1 MVFRI
6 WSTVDHFHKI
16 ITNNSMASYI
26 YISKYSQV
34 LNGQSRESSFE
45 NYDIEELY
53 RNENI
58 SVYSVVRFVL
68 SSVLCNLILKS
79 VKSSREEVRNS
90 ILGYPSLK
98 NKNFGTFL
106 GEIYRINPEILG
118 YPRIPGYPL
127 TTSLFLS
134 LNSFLKNHSSTFKKG
149 YYMWMW
155 KYISVIL
162 NRFLIKIPCISL
174 SLFRNGLK
182 IRKKSEWSNLKN

>member
-1 MVFRI
+1 
-6 WSTVDHFHKI
+6 
-16 ITNNSMASYI
+16 MASYI

-106 GEIYRINPEILG
+106 GEIHRINPEILG

-127 TTSLFLS
+127 TTSL
-134 LNSFLKNHSSTFKKG
+134 
-149 YYMWMW
+149 M
-155 KYISVIL
+155 
-162 NRFLIKIPCISL
+162 
-174 SLFRNGLK
+174 
-182 IRKKSEWSNLKN
+182 

>member
-1 MVFRI
+1 MFRI

-79 VKSSREEVRNS
+79 IKSCLKGSCMYLVVFWMNS
-90 ILGYPSLK
+90 I
-98 NKNFGTFL
+98 
-106 GEIYRINPEILG
+106 
-118 YPRIPGYPL
+118 
-127 TTSLFLS
+127 
-134 LNSFLKNHSSTFKKG
+134 FLKYSHLYEKWIDATQVNTFFCSWNNETFHTFCHIEK
-149 YYMWMW
+149 WW
-155 KYISVIL
+155 LVFSAIQQQ
-162 NRFLIKIPCISL
+162 
-174 SLFRNGLK
+174 
-182 IRKKSEWSNLKN
+182 